1 MDYQNTL
8 KYLYESAPMFQQIGG
23 KAYKPGLETTHKLD
37 EHFGHPHQ
45 QFKTIHIAG
54 TNGKGSCSHT
64 IAAVLQCAGYR
75 VGLFTSPHLIDFRER
90 IRINGEMIPEEYVVN
105 FVEEHRSFFEPLHPS
120 FFELTTAMAF
130 RYFADQ
136 KVDVAV
142 IEVGMG
148 GRLDCT
154 NIIHPDLCV
163 ITNIGLD
170 HTQYLGDTLTKIA
183 KEKAGI
189 IKEGVPVVI
198 GRAQGAVKRVFTMKA
213 KEKNAPIEYARENA
227 RYWDM
232 EIVPYSKLQ
241 EIRPMMDNTIQSMHE
256 MIEAMDEQSEE
267 EANQMRQALLMLDLS
282 DSLRTLD
289 QILDKR
295 KDAIKIHNEV
305 FPFGLFTELSGAYQ
319 FENMFTILKALA
331 TLTRLNYNIRSQD
344 YRAGLANVCQLTGL
358 MGRWQKVHSY
368 PDIICDTG
376 HNVDGIE
383 YIHVQ
388 LNAIHKTF
396 DQEIHI
402 VFGMVNDKDIR
413 GVLRALPKYATYYFT
428 KASVKRALP
437 ENELLA
443 LAEEAGLKGTTYP
456 TVVEAVQAAK
466 KNCPPK
472 DLIFVGGSSFIV
484 ADLLANRDTLNLY

>member
-8 KYLYESAPMFQQIGG
+8 KYLYESAPMFQQIGS
-23 KAYKPGLETTHKLD
+23 KAYKPGLKTTYKLD
-37 EHFGHPHQ
+37 EYFGHPHQ

-163 ITNIGLD
+163 ITNIGFD
-170 HTQYLGDTLTKIA
+170 HMQYLGDTLTKIA

-198 GRAQGAVKRVFTMKA
+198 GKAKGNVKRVFTMKA
-213 KEKNAPIEYARENA
+213 KEKQVPLLYAERMA
-227 RYWDM
+227 SQVSM
-232 EIVPYSKLQ
+232 EWLSYSKLQ
-241 EIRPMMDNTIQSMHE
+241 EEKAYTDE
-256 MIEAMDEQSEE
+256 MIHSAFEEIEQLSREPEERGNFLRQILLRLDPVGSMQAMDK
-267 EANQMRQALLMLDLS
+267 
-282 DSLRTLD
+282 
-289 QILDKR
+289 ILDKK
-295 KDAIKIHNEV
+295 KDAIKITYPL
-305 FPFGLFTELSGAYQ
+305 FYAGLFTELSGSYQ
-319 FENMFTILKALA
+319 FENCLTIISALGM
-331 TLTRLNYNIRSQD
+331 LTEIGYNIQPKD
-344 YRAGLANVCQLTGL
+344 YLNGFSDVCHLTGL

-376 HNVDGIE
+376 HNVDGIKYVCE
-383 YIHVQ
+383 Q
-388 LNAIHKTF
+388 LDFIHKNF
-396 DQEIHI
+396 NQNIHI
-402 VFGMVNDKDIR
+402 VFGMVNDKDISS
-413 GVLRALPKYATYYFT
+413 VLQILPKDATYYFT

-443 LAEEAGLKGTTYP
+443 LAEKSGLKGSTYP
-456 TVVEAVQAAK
+456 TVAEAVQEAK

-484 ADLLANRDTLNLY
+484 ADLLTNRDALNLY

>member
-8 KYLYESAPMFQQIGG
+8 KYLYESVPMFQQIGS

-64 IAAVLQCAGYR
+64 IAAVLQSAGYR

-90 IRINGEMIPEEYVVN
+90 IRINGEMVPEEYVVN
-105 FVEEHRSFFEPLHPS
+105 FVEEHRAFFEPLHPS

-154 NIIHPDLCV
+154 NIIHPDLCI
-163 ITNIGLD
+163 ITNISFD

-189 IKEGVPVVI
+189 IKEGVPVVV
-198 GRAQGAVKRVFTMKA
+198 GRAKGAVKRVFTMKA
-213 KEKNAPIEYARENA
+213 KAMNAPIEYAREKT
-227 RYWDM
+227 RYWNM
-232 EIVPYSKLQ
+232 EILPYSRLQ
-241 EIRPMMDNTIQSMHE
+241 EARTRADEIMQTLHH
-256 MIEAMDEQSEE
+256 MIKAIGEQSEE
-267 EANQMRQALLMLDLS
+267 QGNRMRQALLMLDVPS
-282 DSLRTLD
+282 SIRAID

-295 KDAIKIHNEV
+295 KDAIRINNEM
-305 FPFGLFTELSGAYQ
+305 FPFGLYTELSGAYQ

-331 TLTRLNYNIRSQD
+331 VLTKLNYNITPRNYFD
-344 YRAGLANVCQLTGL
+344 GFANVCQLTGL

-376 HNVDGIE
+376 HNIDGIE

-388 LNAIHKTF
+388 LDAIRKTF
-396 DQEIHI
+396 DQEIHF
-402 VFGMVNDKDIR
+402 VFGMVNDKDIK
-413 GVLRALPKYATYYFT
+413 GVLQVLPKDATYYFT

-437 ENELLA
+437 ENELME
-443 LAEEAGLKGTTYP
+443 LAEQARLKGTAYP
-456 TVVEAVQAAK
+456 TVVDAVQAAK

-472 DLIFVGGSSFIV
+472 DLIFVGGSNFIV